1 MTQSEDIRRA
11 GDFMNG
17 DGERPLRGFGRLLR
31 HDGVPAEPVLGV
43 LPVRRVIPQDV
54 HSILDYSNGIL
65 VAWSGLTSRKRKA
78 RIAGAVLGASIV
90 SVSLL
95 TDYRL
100 SVAKVIP
107 IEVHEALDYVWSA
120 AVIAAPF
127 AFGYQRRAPLT
138 TLAHVITGAATI
150 LGSLFTDY
158 RAERGV
164 GRRLAQ
170 RMRGE
175 GRSRR
180 ENPPTFEPQ
189 TGGG

>member
-1 MTQSEDIRRA
+1 MQSEATGRA
-11 GDFMNG
+11 GDLTNG
-17 DGERPLRGFGRLLR
+17 DGQRARRGFGRLLR
-31 HDGVPAEPVLGV
+31 HDGVQAEPVLGV
-43 LPVRRVIPQDV
+43 LPVRRVIPQDI

-78 RIAGAVLGASIV
+78 RIAGTVLGASIV

-100 SVAKVIP
+100 SVAKLIP

-138 TLAHVITGAATI
+138 TLAHVLTGAATI

-170 RMRGE
+170 RMMGE

-180 ENPPTFEPQ
+180 VDEPTFEPPS
-189 TGGG
+189 GGV

>member
-1 MTQSEDIRRA
+1 MIQSEDFGHA
-11 GDFMNG
+11 SDVTN
-17 DGERPLRGFGRLLR
+17 GERSRRGLGRILR
-31 HDGVPAEPVLGV
+31 HAGVPAEPVLGV
-43 LPVRRVIPQDV
+43 LPIRRAIPQDV

-78 RIAGAVLGASIV
+78 RVAGAVLGATIV

-100 SVAKVIP
+100 SVAKLIP

-120 AVIAAPF
+120 SVIAAPF
-127 AFGYQRRAPLT
+127 AFGYYKRAPLT
-138 TLAHVITGAATI
+138 TFAQVLTGAATI

-170 RMRGE
+170 RLMGQ
-175 GRSRR
+175 GSSRR
-180 ENPPTFEPQ
+180 DEPAFEPQ
-189 TGGG
+189 AGGS

>member
-1 MTQSEDIRRA
+1 MMQSENIGRA
-11 GDFMNG
+11 GDLTNG
-17 DGERPLRGFGRLLR
+17 DGQRARRGFGGLLR

-100 SVAKVIP
+100 SVAKLIP

-127 AFGYQRRAPLT
+127 AFGYQRRAPIT
-138 TLAHVITGAATI
+138 TLAHVLTGAATI

-158 RAERGV
+158 RAEKGV
-164 GRRLAQ
+164 GRRLA
-170 RMRGE
+170 RRLMGE
-175 GRSRR
+175 GSSHR
-180 ENPPTFEPQ
+180 EDEAAFEPQ
-189 TGGG
+189 AGGG

>member
-1 MTQSEDIRRA
+1 MMQSQDIGRA
-11 GDFMNG
+11 GQFTNG
-17 DGERPLRGFGRLLR
+17 DGQRARRGFGGLLR
-31 HDGVPAEPVLGV
+31 HDGVPAERVLGV
-43 LPVRRVIPQDV
+43 LPVGRVIPQDI

-65 VAWSGLTSRKRKA
+65 VAWSGLTSRKRNA
-78 RIAGAVLGASIV
+78 RIAGAALGASIV

-100 SVAKVIP
+100 SVAKLIP

-127 AFGYQRRAPLT
+127 VFGYQRRAPFT
-138 TLAHVITGAATI
+138 TLAHVLTGAATI

-170 RMRGE
+170 RMGQGRGLRKDE
-175 GRSRR
+175 
-180 ENPPTFEPQ
+180 PTFDPPA
-189 TGGG
+189 GGGV